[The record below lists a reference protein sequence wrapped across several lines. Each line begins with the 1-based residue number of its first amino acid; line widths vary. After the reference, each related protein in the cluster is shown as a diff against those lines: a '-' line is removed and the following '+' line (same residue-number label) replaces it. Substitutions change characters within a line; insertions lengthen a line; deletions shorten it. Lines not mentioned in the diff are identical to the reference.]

1 MREAQEDNVVR
12 GLFTAASGMNVQQ
25 NRLDEIANN
34 LANVDLNGY
43 KKDTA
48 IQKAFPEMLMR
59 RMNDDG
65 VYTFPVG
72 SVDTTPM
79 VGTLGTGVETNEVY
93 TNFVQGPLKQT
104 ENDFDVAM
112 EGGGF
117 MTVATPQGERLTR
130 NGAFLVNSDG
140 FLVTKTGDFVLGE
153 SGPIK
158 LKKNNFVIDQD
169 GTVWQNS
176 TFAADDKRLV

>member
-1 MREAQEDNVVR
+1 MVR

-65 VYTFPVG
+65 MYKFPV
-72 SVDTTPM
+72 
-79 VGTLGTGVETNEVY
+79 
-93 TNFVQGPLKQT
+93 
-104 ENDFDVAM
+104 
-112 EGGGF
+112 
-117 MTVATPQGERLTR
+117 RLR
-130 NGAFLVNSDG
+130 GHGAHR
-140 FLVTKTGDFVLGE
+140 GDPGNRR
-153 SGPIK
+153 G
-158 LKKNNFVIDQD
+158 
-169 GTVWQNS
+169 
-176 TFAADDKRLV
+176 DK